1 MMIIGI
7 TDPMRDAATYEMY
20 EALARRWI
28 PGAEAQI
35 LSCVTG
41 TFSEIERCDVLLLT
55 GGGDVHPKFYGRDED
70 TVFAREVKIGRDMFE
85 FDVIREAMERGMPVL
100 GICRGAQVFNVAM
113 GGSLIPDIEMA
124 GFKSHRLGDDPGG
137 VHGVKVTS
145 GSILQGVV
153 GVKEGTVNSSHH
165 QAVDAVGRGLRV
177 AARSE
182 DGIIEALEWD
192 DPAGKPFVLLVQWH
206 PERMSDTAGPFSR
219 NLVERIASEVR
230 AVRTL

>member
-1 MMIIGI
+1 MIIGI

-20 EALARRWI
+20 GALVRKWI
-28 PGAEAQI
+28 PGAEVQI

-41 TFSEIERCDVLLLT
+41 TFSEIERCDALLLT
-55 GGGDVHPKFYGRDED
+55 GGGDVHPKFYGREED
-70 TVFAREVKIGRDMFE
+70 AAFAREVKIGRDMFE
-85 FDVIREAMERGMPVL
+85 FDIIREAMERGMPVL

-113 GGSLIPDIEMA
+113 GGSLIPDIEAA
-124 GFKSHRLGDDPGG
+124 GFMSHRLGDDPGG
-137 VHGVKVTS
+137 VHGVHVMN
-145 GSILQGVV
+145 GSILQEVV

-165 QAVDAVGRGLRV
+165 QAVDGVGRGLRV
-177 AARSE
+177 AARSD

-230 AVRTL
+230 PVRTL